1 MNQFV
6 KRGFVLASSVLALGA
21 GLVVSAEN
29 FEASAQEEAVKIAV
43 IGDSTLGIW
52 EVVQENLGNSVKVE
66 LFDMLDPVSAN
77 RALIEGDV
85 DLAAFQHYAAL
96 DQFNADNDTD
106 LTPITETFI
115 SPMNILSENVTSV
128 EKLEEGDEIIIP
140 ESPTNRGRALKVL
153 EHAGLITLSEDAGPS
168 PEITD
173 ITDNPLKLEII
184 EVDQAFIMT
193 ALGDV
198 AAGLTVANNVIDV
211 GIDPVNDAIYVLDIN
226 PEEESLKP
234 YVNLITTLPEN
245 ADKEE
250 FQTILDAY
258 HQDNVKNHIIKE
270 YNNAMIPV
278 WE

>member
-153 EHAGLITLSEDAGPS
+153 EHAGLITLSEDTGPS

-173 ITDNPLKLEII
+173 IADNPLKLEIT

-211 GIDPVNDAIYVLDIN
+211 GIDPVNDAIYVIDIN

-258 HQDNVKNHIIKE
+258 HQDNVKNHIIEE

>member
-153 EHAGLITLSEDAGPS
+153 EHAGLITLSEDTGPS

-173 ITDNPLKLEII
+173 IADNPLKLEIT

-211 GIDPVNDAIYVLDIN
+211 GIDPVNDAIYVIDIN

-258 HQDNVKNHIIKE
+258 HQDNVKNYIIEE

>member
-153 EHAGLITLSEDAGPS
+153 EHAGLITLSEDTGPS

-173 ITDNPLKLEII
+173 IADNPLKLEIT

-211 GIDPVNDAIYVLDIN
+211 GIDPVNDAIYVIDIN

-258 HQDNVKNHIIKE
+258 HQDNVKSHIIEE

>member
-29 FEASAQEEAVKIAV
+29 FEASAQEEAIKIAV

-52 EVVQENLGNSVKVE
+52 EVVQENLGDSVKVE

-153 EHAGLITLSEDAGPS
+153 EHAGLITLSEDTGPS

-173 ITDNPLKLEII
+173 IADNPLKLEIT

-198 AAGLTVANNVIDV
+198 AAGLTVANNVIDAGV
-211 GIDPVNDAIYVLDIN
+211 DPVDDAIYVIDIN

>member
-29 FEASAQEEAVKIAV
+29 FEASAQEEAIKIAV

-52 EVVQENLGNSVKVE
+52 EVVQENLGDSVKVE

-153 EHAGLITLSEDAGPS
+153 EHAGLITLSEDTGPS

-173 ITDNPLKLEII
+173 IADNPLKLEIT

-211 GIDPVNDAIYVLDIN
+211 GIDPVNDAIYVIDIN
-226 PEEESLKP
+226 PEDESLKP

>member
-153 EHAGLITLSEDAGPS
+153 EHAGLITLSEDTGPS

-173 ITDNPLKLEII
+173 IADNPLKLEIT

-211 GIDPVNDAIYVLDIN
+211 GIDPVNDAIYVIDIN
-226 PEEESLKP
+226 PEDESLKP

>member
-29 FEASAQEEAVKIAV
+29 FEASAQEEAIKIAV

-153 EHAGLITLSEDAGPS
+153 EHAGLITLSEDTGPS

-173 ITDNPLKLEII
+173 IADNPLKLEIT

-211 GIDPVNDAIYVLDIN
+211 GIDPVNDAIYVIDIN

-258 HQDNVKNHIIKE
+258 HQDNVKNHIIEE

>member
-29 FEASAQEEAVKIAV
+29 FEASAQEEAIKIAV

-173 ITDNPLKLEII
+173 IADNPLKLEIT

-211 GIDPVNDAIYVLDIN
+211 GIDPVNDAIYVIDIN

-258 HQDNVKNHIIKE
+258 HQDNVKNHIIEE

>member
-29 FEASAQEEAVKIAV
+29 FEASAQEEAIKIAV

-153 EHAGLITLSEDAGPS
+153 EHAGLITLSEDTGPS

-173 ITDNPLKLEII
+173 IADNPLKLEIT

-211 GIDPVNDAIYVLDIN
+211 GIDPVNDAIYVIDIN

>member
-29 FEASAQEEAVKIAV
+29 FEASAQEEAIKIAV

-52 EVVQENLGNSVKVE
+52 EVVQENLGDSVKVE

-173 ITDNPLKLEII
+173 IADNPLKLEIT

-211 GIDPVNDAIYVLDIN
+211 GVDPVDDAIYVIDIN

-245 ADKEE
+245 AAKEE

-258 HQDNVKNHIIKE
+258 HQDNVKNHIIEE